1 MQTQKNQV
9 DDLHFW
15 QLTVP
20 GDLMACNLMRH
31 SRTLERSG
39 YDELGAATWRENTT
53 RLKEYAAPI
62 AEIESMP
69 RTYLI
74 ISYRQ

>member
-1 MQTQKNQV
+1 
-9 DDLHFW
+9 
-15 QLTVP
+15 
-20 GDLMACNLMRH
+20 MACNLMRH